1 MFLVTT
7 EEMRGLEARTM
18 HPENSSSRI
27 SEEELMEA
35 AGQAVSA
42 DLQKFW
48 AENLHKVLVLCGPGN
63 NGGDGFVIARS
74 LRAAGV
80 SVEVLSFAP
89 VERYKGAAAAK
100 KRAWEDAGGAVVSVT
115 DFAAVCEVFA
125 PALARATVAVDCLLG
140 TGVREP
146 VRAVMAAAIER
157 LNAASQEG
165 EGSPA
170 VVSVDLPS
178 GVDGDLGVVHGVAV
192 RADLTLCLGAMKR
205 GLVSRAVASRVGEL
219 RLLEIGITEEAWQG
233 HASELRWNAPHE
245 VGALLPRRAADAH
258 KGRTG
263 HVLVVGSSASFPGA
277 GILCA
282 RGALRGGAGLV
293 SLAMPNGFLS
303 AAAAALPEAM
313 PFGREPFSDPG
324 WRARLSGIDAVVLG
338 PGLGIAAEERRLCR
352 WFLHHAR
359 GPLVVDADGLNSMGP
374 MKDTRFHGER
384 EVVLTPHPGEMAR
397 LCEVSVAEIQADR
410 EAYASWLAARSGA
423 VVVLKGA
430 GTIVADP
437 AGGLFLNTTGGPIL
451 ATGGTGDVLA
461 GLIGSLLAQGLDA
474 LSAARLGAFLH
485 GAAGDS
491 LACEMGDAGLL
502 ATDLANGLPGARR
515 RLRAATD
522 APRLLK

>member
-7 EEMRGLEARTM
+7 EEMRALEARTM
-18 HPENSSSRI
+18 HPENSSSRV
-27 SEEELMEA
+27 SEEDLMEA

-42 DLQKFW
+42 ELQKSW
-48 AENLHKVLVLCGPGN
+48 AANPREVLVLCGPGN

-74 LRAAGV
+74 LRAAGIPV
-80 SVEVLSFAP
+80 GVLSFAP
-89 VERYKGAAAAK
+89 AERYKGAAATK
-100 KRAWEDAGGAVVSVT
+100 KRAWDDAGGEVVSVT
-115 DFAAVCEVFA
+115 DLAAVRDVFA
-125 PALARATVAVDCLLG
+125 PALARATLVVDCLLG

-146 VRAVMAAAIER
+146 VRSAMAAAIEW
-157 LNAASQEG
+157 LNAASREG
-165 EGSPA
+165 EGSPL

-205 GLVSRAVASRVGEL
+205 GLVGRAVAYLTGEL
-219 RLLEIGITEEAWQG
+219 RLLEIGITEEAWRA
-233 HASELRWNAPHE
+233 HASELRWNAPRE
-245 VGALLPRRAADAH
+245 VGELLPRRAADDH

-263 HVLVVGSSASFPGA
+263 HVLVVGSSARFPGA

-303 AAAAALPEAM
+303 AAAVALPEAM

-324 WRARLSGIDAVVLG
+324 WRERLADIDAVVLG
-338 PGLGIAAEERRLCR
+338 PGLGTAAAERRLCR

-374 MKDTRFHGER
+374 MEGTRFRGER
-384 EVVLTPHPGEMAR
+384 QVVLTPHPGEMAR

-410 EAYASWLAARSGA
+410 EGYASWLAARSGA

-430 GTIVADP
+430 GTIVAEP

-461 GLIGSLLAQGLDA
+461 GLIGSLLAQGLEA
-474 LSAARLGAFLH
+474 LSAARLGVFLH
-485 GAAGDS
+485 GAAGDR
-491 LACEMGDAGLL
+491 LAREMGEAGLL
-502 ATDLANGLPGARR
+502 ATDLANGLPAARR
-515 RLRAATD
+515 RLGAATD
-522 APRLLK
+522 ATRLLK